1 MIIPLLVVGQIELGF
16 SYIFRT
22 LGEFSPVK
30 YVRANFDTRWLIL
43 LQFIHDF
50 GIGLASIRP

>member
-1 MIIPLLVVGQIELGF
+1 MIIPLLVVGQSELEF
-16 SYIFRT
+16 SHIFRT
-22 LGEFSPVK
+22 LSEFSPVK
-30 YVRANFDTRWLIL
+30 YISANFDTRWLIL